1 MSRTQTD
8 TGSSARLA
16 HLDRLKILLTAG
28 VIVAHAAMSY
38 GATGTWIYEEDSL
51 SSAGGLLLSVL
62 VGAGVMFVLGLF
74 FLVAGML
81 TTGPLHRRGPR
92 AFLVSRLWRLG
103 VPVAVYA
110 LVVWPLLGWWV
121 DTVQGEAPPVWEAYG
136 NAFSGTRWQELGT
149 GPTWFL
155 AILLVVTVGWC
166 LWRWWVPAGPA
177 RLSPGATALVAG
189 AVVAVGTFVVR
200 LGFPINSAQF
210 LDLHVWIWP
219 QSAGLFVLGAVG
231 AEQGWIWSVP
241 RSVLRGCR
249 VAVLGVVVLLVVL
262 VVTSDGPDAF
272 MGGWHRE
279 AAGWAVCEG
288 AVAVGVSLLVLD
300 WSRRHVV
307 SHGARERAAARAA
320 YGAFLA
326 QGPVLVAGALLLER
340 LDVPGDLKFVLLA
353 VIGVLGSFA
362 VGLAAVQVVRRV
374 SASRHRPAEP
384 TSTTR

>member
-8 TGSSARLA
+8 PGPSPRLA

-38 GATGTWIYEEDSL
+38 GAAGTWIYEEDSL

-81 TTGPLHRRGPR
+81 TSGPLHRRGPR
-92 AFLVSRLWRLG
+92 EFLVSRLWRLG

-110 LVVWPLLGWWV
+110 LVLWPLLGWWV
-121 DTVQGEAPPVWEAYG
+121 DTVEGEAPPLWEAYG
-136 NAFSGTRWQELGT
+136 NAFSASRWQELGT

-166 LWRWWVPAGPA
+166 LWRWWVPAGPS
-177 RLSPGATALVAG
+177 RLSPGATAAVAG
-189 AVVAVGTFVVR
+189 AGVAVGTFVVR
-200 LGFPINSAQF
+200 LGFPIDSAQF

-219 QSAGLFVLGAVG
+219 QSVGLFVLGAVG
-231 AEQGWIWSVP
+231 AEEGWIWSVP
-241 RSVLRGCR
+241 RPVLRGCR
-249 VAVLGVVVLLVVL
+249 VAVLGAVVLLAVL

-272 MGGWHRE
+272 MGGWYRE

-288 AVAVGVSLLVLD
+288 AVSVGVSLLLLD

-307 SHGARERAAARAA
+307 SYGARERAVAGAA

-326 QGPVLVAGALLLER
+326 QGPVLVAGALLLEG
-340 LDVPGDLKFVLLA
+340 LDLTGDLKFVLLA
-353 VIGVLGSFA
+353 AIGVLGSFA
-362 VGLAAVQVVRRV
+362 VGLAAVQAVRQV
-374 SASRHRPAEP
+374 SAYRHRQAAPR
-384 TSTTR
+384 ST